1 MGHAHLRLLRS
12 AFAARLLCLMNNACC
27 LPLGIYSTLCGLM
40 RGGHGGGRR
49 FLRRLRRSSYGVIGD
64 FPTDN
69 AGQTTLQKA
78 GRSGCGGPAR
88 LEALSAKFPT
98 TFPAMPAARETPLNA
113 TIASPSM
120 EPPVCPTLTPMLA
133 MKLSIFCET
142 LRKPTAQRNQ
152 TRTFPVT
159 ASRLELLTAA
169 STSLS
174 SRANAGTAK
183 VSASKR
189 TVPSSGMI
197 L

>member
-1 MGHAHLRLLRS
+1 MEEYALCVVCVAVLTASLVIFRLTTP
-12 AFAARLLCLMNNACC
+12 ARPPCRKPEEPDVAV
-27 LPLGIYSTLCGLM
+27 P
-40 RGGHGGGRR
+40 
-49 FLRRLRRSSYGVIGD
+49 
-64 FPTDN
+64 
-69 AGQTTLQKA
+69 
-78 GRSGCGGPAR
+78 PAR

-98 TFPAMPAARETPLNA
+98 AFPAMPAARETPLNA

-120 EPPVCPTLTPMLA
+120 EPPVCPTLTPILA

-183 VSASKR
+183 ASISKR
-189 TVPSSGMI
+189 TVLSSGMI

>member
-1 MGHAHLRLLRS
+1 MVAEDAFCVVCVAVLTASLVIFRLTTPARPPCRKPEDPD
-12 AFAARLLCLMNNACC
+12 AAA
-27 LPLGIYSTLCGLM
+27 
-40 RGGHGGGRR
+40 
-49 FLRRLRRSSYGVIGD
+49 
-64 FPTDN
+64 
-69 AGQTTLQKA
+69 
-78 GRSGCGGPAR
+78 PAR

>member
-1 MGHAHLRLLRS
+1 
-12 AFAARLLCLMNNACC
+12 
-27 LPLGIYSTLCGLM
+27 M

-49 FLRRLRRSSYGVIGD
+49 FLCRLRRSSYGIIGD
-64 FPTDN
+64 FSTDN

-78 GRSGCGGPAR
+78 GRSGCGGACAAGGSVGKVSDNFSSHAGSEGDT
-88 LEALSAKFPT
+88 LECHHP
-98 TFPAMPAARETPLNA
+98 
-113 TIASPSM
+113 SPSM

>member
-1 MGHAHLRLLRS
+1 M
-12 AFAARLLCLMNNACC
+12 
-27 LPLGIYSTLCGLM
+27 
-40 RGGHGGGRR
+40 
-49 FLRRLRRSSYGVIGD
+49 
-64 FPTDN
+64 
-69 AGQTTLQKA
+69 
-78 GRSGCGGPAR
+78 
-88 LEALSAKFPT
+88 
-98 TFPAMPAARETPLNA
+98 NA
-113 TIASPSM
+113 TIVSPSM

>member
-1 MGHAHLRLLRS
+1 MLAVCRVADAVTEEDFCVVCVAVLTASFVIFRLTTPARPPCKKPGELGAVLLPVRL
-12 AFAARLLCLMNNACC
+12 AALSVKPPTA
-27 LPLGIYSTLCGLM
+27 
-40 RGGHGGGRR
+40 
-49 FLRRLRRSSYGVIGD
+49 
-64 FPTDN
+64 FPTV
-69 AGQTTLQKA
+69 
-78 GRSGCGGPAR
+78 
-88 LEALSAKFPT
+88 
-98 TFPAMPAARETPLNA
+98 PAARETPLNA
-113 TIASPSM
+113 TIASPSI
-120 EPPVCPTLTPMLA
+120 EPPVCPTLTPILA

-152 TRTFPVT
+152 TSTFPAT

-189 TVPSSGMI
+189 TVPSRGMI

>member
-1 MGHAHLRLLRS
+1 MEEDALCVVCVAVLTASLVIFRLTTPARPPCRKPEDPD
-12 AFAARLLCLMNNACC
+12 AAV
-27 LPLGIYSTLCGLM
+27 P
-40 RGGHGGGRR
+40 
-49 FLRRLRRSSYGVIGD
+49 V
-64 FPTDN
+64 
-69 AGQTTLQKA
+69 
-78 GRSGCGGPAR
+78 R
-88 LEALSAKFPT
+88 LEALSAKLPT

-113 TIASPSM
+113 TIASPSI

-174 SRANAGTAK
+174 SRANAGTARA
-183 VSASKR
+183 SASKR